1 MRKRPVPLEEI
12 DAHVPGEEDVRIF
25 MNNYVV
31 RSTASLGGRA
41 IVFASRRFRL
51 AGPVGR
57 NVGLPGTCVMPRI
70 LEAERRA
77 DEAARPRALVSHA

>member
-1 MRKRPVPLEEI
+1 
-12 DAHVPGEEDVRIF
+12 

-41 IVFASRRFRL
+41 LVFASRRFRL

-77 DEAARPRALVSHA
+77 DEAARPRALVFHA